1 MSGKSSSKVDDHSN
15 LYCFQSIDLQLL
27 TDCRDVSGTGQITG
41 RAGRDELLSSRNFR
55 ESYIEGCQRDGTNHW
70 PRSNTENEIKRTNDS
85 KVEKENQA
93 SKKYK

>member
-1 MSGKSSSKVDDHSN
+1 MRSIEICNSSDYPIGLPFKLGMS
-15 LYCFQSIDLQLL
+15 
-27 TDCRDVSGTGQITG
+27 
-41 RAGRDELLSSRNFR
+41 AGRDELLSSRNFR

-85 KVEKENQA
+85 KVEKENQG